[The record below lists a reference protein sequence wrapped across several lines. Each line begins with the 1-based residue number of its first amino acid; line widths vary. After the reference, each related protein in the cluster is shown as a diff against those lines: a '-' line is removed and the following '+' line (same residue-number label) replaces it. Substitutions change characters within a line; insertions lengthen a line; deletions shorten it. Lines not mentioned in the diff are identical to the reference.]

1 MSLINEALKKAQRQR
16 HDEQAGF
23 GAPMPGGG
31 TRVVRRQ
38 KSLSTQ
44 TLVLLAGGGI
54 ALFVVCVVGA
64 VLWINQPAP
73 AKPAPNRPAASS
85 VTSAP
90 LNPPPVVATPAPIA
104 PKPSAPVVIAPAEA
118 DPPKPP
124 IRLDPAPAAALTSMA
139 SARSEP
145 IVELAGASNP
155 EPSPRV
161 ITVPNLPAGKFE
173 ERIQAIVDGWRV
185 AGIRSSSTGSRVLL
199 NERVYKLNDVVDRA
213 NGLRLTKIASDQLTF
228 TTAEGVD
235 YVKTF

>member
-16 HDEQAGF
+16 HDEQAELS
-23 GAPMPGGG
+23 APMPGGG

-73 AKPAPNRPAASS
+73 AKPAPNRPAAYS
-85 VTSAP
+85 VASAP

-104 PKPSAPVVIAPAEA
+104 TKPSARVVIAPAEA

-139 SARSEP
+139 SALSEP